1 MGKFILSV
9 SIAIFAVIAVQPER
23 NEDQASGF
31 HSFQSSPSDLSPDT
45 TADRGKQIYN
55 ASCIS
60 CHKDTLQML
69 APGLSIL
76 SSMTPRSIVAALE
89 TGKMRAQGSVLS
101 ADEKKAVAEWITGAK
116 LRTYNL
122 PPEMFTGFSLPAA
135 INNNSIHSGWGNNI
149 EGAGFTSAS
158 QAGITEENINTLKL
172 KWAIPFPEAT
182 IMRTKP
188 AIVDNWLIVGSQYGD
203 VAAIDRNT
211 GKIGWT
217 FSTGAA
223 IRGAITVSKK
233 GSAITAYV
241 ANFATSVYAIDV
253 RTGKEIWSVRT
264 GIDALSSVT
273 GSVALFNDVLY
284 VPLSSTEV
292 GSAVRG
298 DYSCCISSGGLAAVQ
313 ASTGKLIWQHRVV
326 PAAQPTGKKKNGV
339 VTYGPSGAPVWC
351 SPTIDSKR
359 KLVYIGTGQNYSA
372 PASSGSDA
380 IQALDLKTGKLKWS
394 FQATQNDMYN
404 VACPFFENCPDKKSP
419 DFDFGMAPLVMK
431 TSTGKDILVAGQKA
445 GIVYGINPDNGKP
458 VWQTR
463 VGKGGKLGGLHWG
476 MATDGKLIY
485 AANAD
490 NAVALELSDTSLK
503 ASPGIYALNPD
514 DGSIVW
520 KTPTPCENPKGCLAF
535 NSAAP
540 AVIPGI
546 VFAGS
551 TDGKMRAYQSSTG
564 KILWEYDS
572 NISYGEINGFKARGG
587 SIDGPPPVIHDGM
600 LFFNSGYGMF
610 GQAPGNMLLAFE
622 VEKK

>member
-1 MGKFILSV
+1 MGKFIVSV
-9 SIAIFAVIAVQPER
+9 SLAIFAVIALQPGEK
-23 NEDQASGF
+23 EDKIS
-31 HSFQSSPSDLSPDT
+31 SFPPTQNQQLYLISDT
-45 TADRGKQIYN
+45 TADKGKKIYN
-55 ASCIS
+55 NACTS
-60 CHKDTLQML
+60 CHKDTLQVL

-76 SSMTPRSIVAALE
+76 SQMSPKSIVAALE
-89 TGKMRAQGSVLS
+89 SGKMRAQGSALS
-101 ADEKKAVAEWITGAK
+101 AEEKKAVAEWITGVK
-116 LRTYNL
+116 LKTYEL
-122 PPEMFTGFSLPAA
+122 PKEMFTSFSLPATV
-135 INNNSIHSGWGNNI
+135 NNIRSGWGNNI
-149 EGAGFTSAS
+149 EGTGFTGTS
-158 QAGITEENINTLKL
+158 QAGITEENIGSLKL

-182 IMRTKP
+182 IMRTRP

-211 GKIGWT
+211 GKIGWI

-223 IRGAITVSKK
+223 IRGAITVTKK
-233 GSAITAYV
+233 GTAITAYF
-241 ANFATSVYAIDV
+241 ANFTTTVYAVDV
-253 RTGKEIWSVRT
+253 RTGKQLWSVRT
-264 GIDALSSVT
+264 GVDAMSSVT
-273 GSVALFNDVLY
+273 GSVTLYNDILY

-298 DYSCCISSGGLAAVQ
+298 DYACCISSGGLAAVQ
-313 ASTGKLIWQHRVV
+313 VSTGKLMWQHRVV
-326 PAAQPTGKKKNGV
+326 PPAQATGKRKNGV
-339 VTYGPSGAPVWC
+339 TTYGPSGAPVWC
-351 SPTIDSKR
+351 SPTIDKKR
-359 KLVYIGTGQNYSA
+359 NLVYIGTGQNYSA
-372 PASSGSDA
+372 PASTGSDA

-419 DFDFGMAPLVMK
+419 DFDFGMAPIVMK
-431 TSTGKDILVAGQKA
+431 RSKGKDILVVGQKA
-445 GIVYGINPDNGKP
+445 GIVWGIDPDNGKP

-503 ASPGIYALNPD
+503 ASPGIYALKPD

-520 KTPTPCENPKGCLAF
+520 KTATPCANPKVCMAF

-564 KILWEYDS
+564 EIIWEYDS
-572 NISYGEINGFKARGG
+572 NKSYGEINGFKARGG
-587 SIDGPPPVIHDGM
+587 SIDGPPPVIDNGM